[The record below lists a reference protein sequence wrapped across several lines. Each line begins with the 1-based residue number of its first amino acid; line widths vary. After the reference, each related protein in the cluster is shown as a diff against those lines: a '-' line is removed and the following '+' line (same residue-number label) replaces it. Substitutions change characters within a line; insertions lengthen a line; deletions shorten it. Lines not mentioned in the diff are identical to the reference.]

1 MEQASHNEQE
11 ELELGKSNI
20 IGAAHVRKNKLVSQ
34 DKIGILCGW

>member
-11 ELELGKSNI
+11 LELGRSNI
-20 IGAAHVRKNKLVSQ
+20 TGAAHVRKNKLVSQ